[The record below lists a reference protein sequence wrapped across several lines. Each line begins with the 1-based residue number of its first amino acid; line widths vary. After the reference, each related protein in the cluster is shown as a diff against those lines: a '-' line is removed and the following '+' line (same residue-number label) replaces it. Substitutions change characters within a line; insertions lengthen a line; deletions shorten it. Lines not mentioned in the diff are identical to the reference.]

1 MINFL
6 KKYGFKVWEK
16 KRIYLNSV
24 PFNKFPFMIS
34 SREYS
39 KAYFDIKD
47 NRFYNLSA
55 SYEKSI
61 IERYEAEKDTIEAET
76 KEELPATP
84 SEPVQIPKIKADDET
99 EIIKGSRKLTSLLM
113 EKVEGINKESKRAIT
128 KRVKELID
136 HGRNQFYF
144 NVSKTNKDIEEKIK
158 ANKELQKYLIES
170 VVNFFIERLEA
181 EKSIDDFDDLLSFV
195 WCKYFDNM
203 TENVKNYILQ
213 ACNDNKVIL
222 PRSESQKRADKK
234 YNESVKGKQ
243 SSKRYRES
251 EKGQATIK
259 NYKQSEQGKEA
270 TKKAN
275 RKYRESEKGQQ
286 TQKQSYNKYSLSEK
300 GKEARLR
307 AVKAYREKQKQLKQ
321 VKEM

>member
-61 IERYEAEKDTIEAET
+61 IEKYEAEKETIETEI
-76 KEELPATP
+76 KEESPATP
-84 SEPVQIPKIKADDET
+84 SEPVQILKIKADDET

-113 EKVEGINKESKRAIT
+113 EKVKDIDVTSKRKII
-128 KRVKELID
+128 KQVKELID

-158 ANKELQKYLIES
+158 ANEEYQKYLIES
-170 VVNFFIERLEA
+170 VVTFFIERLEV
-181 EKSIDDFDDLLSFV
+181 EKSIEEFEDLINFV
-195 WCKYFDNM
+195 WCKYFDEM

-213 ACNDNKVIL
+213 ACNNNKVIL
-222 PRSESQKRADKK
+222 PRSNAQKRADKK

-275 RKYRESEKGQQ
+275 KKYRESEQGQQ
-286 TQKQSYNKYSLSEK
+286 SQKQAYNKYLQSEK
-300 GKEARLR
+300 GKEARLK
-307 AVKAYREKQKQLKQ
+307 AVKAYRERQKALKTS
-321 VKEM
+321 